1 MTVPIIPQPNWLHML
16 YHDDFLPSMHVPR
29 VASIDPAV
37 LELSGIRGIIFDVD
51 NTLTLHHRKVL
62 HPSASEA
69 FYALSS
75 SFRCIIF
82 SNCGR
87 RRHEELFKIFN
98 IPIVPFGFR
107 KPGKAGFEAAIS
119 RLQLPPHQ
127 IAVIGDRLLTD
138 ILGGNQSGC
147 LTILVD
153 RLSTDEPF
161 LIRLVRGFERFVY
174 FLRKKHRQFAIRKKN
189 I

>member
-1 MTVPIIPQPNWLHML
+1 MAIRIMRQPNWLQML
-16 YHDDFLPSMHVPR
+16 YHDHFLPSMHVQS
-29 VASIDPAV
+29 VASIDQAT
-37 LELSGIRGIIFDVD
+37 LELQGIRGIIFDVD
-51 NTLTLHHRKVL
+51 NTLTLHHRKAL
-62 HPSASEA
+62 HPSASHA

-75 SFRCIIF
+75 TFRCIIF
-82 SNCGR
+82 SNCGL
-87 RRHEELFKIFN
+87 RRHEELFQIFS

-174 FLRKKHRQFAIRKKN
+174 FLRKKHRQIPIRKKN